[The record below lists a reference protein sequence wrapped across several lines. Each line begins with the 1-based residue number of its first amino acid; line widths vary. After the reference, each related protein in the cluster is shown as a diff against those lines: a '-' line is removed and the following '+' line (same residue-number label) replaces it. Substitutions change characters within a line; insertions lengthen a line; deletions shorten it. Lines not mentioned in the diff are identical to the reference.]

1 MFDIEHIEVQFMG
14 ERVILFKLGSAISEI
29 TSQKVRRLARA
40 IAKNTAVGRVVPTFT
55 DVAVVSSTLAADW
68 TLDQWR
74 ELLGVLRFDED
85 DDTPKHVHLTVDF
98 YSDGEG
104 DMTTFAHQIGME
116 VDDSIKAL
124 CSCQFTV
131 GMIGFLPGMP
141 YLSGLPA
148 SLHLPRRSQLATAEA
163 GTFAIGGQ
171 QAGVLTRQTL
181 TGWWRLG
188 HTETIFFD
196 QHADPMAILS
206 IGDKVTLSRKP

>member
-1 MFDIEHIEVQFMG
+1 M
-14 ERVILFKLGSAISEI
+14 
-29 TSQKVRRLARA
+29 
-40 IAKNTAVGRVVPTFT
+40 VPTFT

-131 GMIGFLPGMP
+131 GMIGFLPGISDLVGIARELTFASS
-141 YLSGLPA
+141 LSTGHCR
-148 SLHLPRRSQLATAEA
+148 SRHFCHRRSAS
-163 GTFAIGGQ
+163 G
-171 QAGVLTRQTL
+171 
-181 TGWWRLG
+181 RL
-188 HTETIFFD
+188 D
-196 QHADPMAILS
+196 SPNADRLVAVGPHRVDLFRSAC
-206 IGDKVTLSRKP
+206 